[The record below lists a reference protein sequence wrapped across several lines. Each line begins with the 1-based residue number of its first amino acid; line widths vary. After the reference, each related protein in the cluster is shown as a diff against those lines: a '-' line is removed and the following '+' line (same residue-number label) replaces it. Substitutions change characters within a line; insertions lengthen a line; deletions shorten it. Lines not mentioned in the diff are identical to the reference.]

1 MRLPFLSSVTSWLA
15 PDSLGYGGRGAGI
28 KTQIGMRVLQGLVLG
43 LLLLPSTMAAA
54 KPIKLLALGDS
65 LVAGYGLREPEG
77 FVPNLEA
84 ALREKGF
91 DVTVING
98 GVSGDTSKGGLSRLD
113 WSLADDPDAAILEL
127 GANDGLRGIDPAS
140 TKQNLSQIIERF
152 QAEGI
157 EVLLAGMM
165 APPNFGPEYTSEF
178 NGLYPALAEAYG
190 IALYPFFLDGVAAE
204 PSLNQG
210 DGIHPNEKGVDI
222 IVERITPYVTDLLE
236 SVQ

>member
-1 MRLPFLSSVTSWLA
+1 
-15 PDSLGYGGRGAGI
+15 
-28 KTQIGMRVLQGLVLG
+28 MRVLQGLVLG